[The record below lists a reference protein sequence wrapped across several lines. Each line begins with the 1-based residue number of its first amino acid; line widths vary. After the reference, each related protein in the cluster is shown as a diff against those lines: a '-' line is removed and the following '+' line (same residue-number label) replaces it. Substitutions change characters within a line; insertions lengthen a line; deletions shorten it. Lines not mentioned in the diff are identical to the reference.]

1 MDDIQKHIQVKKR
14 PTISFRL
21 LLYMSWQNIISKKLR
36 SWLTVMGIIV
46 GIGSIAFLV
55 SFGLGLQKIVT
66 DNVVG
71 DNSIRSIE
79 ITTPNSKIIKLDPKS
94 VDKIRLFPHID
105 KLGVAY
111 SFPASVNLKGGGIDS
126 IIYGVDSNFQEMTS
140 LNLIEG
146 RVLKTDDVNSV
157 VVSTAT
163 LKAIGINDNKKA
175 INQTV
180 EITVPLQY
188 ADPKLADLKDRFKI
202 IGIIDS
208 GQDNEIFTTNGVFDS
223 QNVPVYKQVKVI
235 ADDTANIPTLR
246 KQIESAGFQTSS
258 PIDTLEQINQLFKFF
273 NFILAGFGAIG
284 IIVALL
290 GMFNTL
296 TISLLERTK
305 EIGLMV
311 TLGGRRRDM
320 RRLFMLEA
328 SILSVIGALMGVLL
342 SVIGGKIVNVV
353 VNHNASA
360 RVNET
365 FDIFSTPSWLVLIL
379 VAFMLVVGLLVAF
392 FPAKRAERINPID
405 ALRRE

>member
-1 MDDIQKHIQVKKR
+1 MDDVQKNIQIKNR
-14 PTISFRL
+14 PSISFKL

-36 SWLTVMGIIV
+36 SWLTIMGIIV

-79 ITTPNSKIIKLDPKS
+79 ITTPNSKIIKLNTRS
-94 VDKIRLFPHID
+94 VDKIRTFPHID

-111 SFPASVNLKGGGIDS
+111 SFPASVSLSGGGIDS

-140 LNLIEG
+140 LNLVEG
-146 RVLKTDDVNSV
+146 RVLKSDDVNAV
-157 VVSTAT
+157 IVSTAA
-163 LKAIGINDNKKA
+163 LKAIGISDSKKA
-175 INQTV
+175 VNQSV
-180 EITVPLQY
+180 DITVPLQY
-188 ADPKLADLKDRFKI
+188 ADPKLEDLKEKFKI
-202 IGIIDS
+202 VGIIDS
-208 GQDNEIFTTNGVFDS
+208 GQDNEIFTTNAVFDA
-223 QNVPVYKQVKVI
+223 QDVPVYKQVKVI
-235 ADDTANIPTLR
+235 ADDTANIAALR
-246 KQIESAGFQTSS
+246 KQIESTGLQTSS

-342 SVIGGKIVNVV
+342 SYIGGRIVNLII
-353 VNHNASA
+353 NQNASS
-360 RVNET
+360 RVDET
-365 FDIFSTPSWLVLIL
+365 FDIFSTPIWLVLAL
-379 VAFMLVVGLLVAF
+379 VGFMLVVGLLVAF

>member
-1 MDDIQKHIQVKKR
+1 MDDVQKHIQVKKR
-14 PTISFRL
+14 PSISFKL

-36 SWLTVMGIIV
+36 SWLTIMGIIV

-79 ITTPNSKIIKLDPKS
+79 ITTPNSKIIKLNTRS
-94 VDKIRLFPHID
+94 VDKIRTFPHID

-111 SFPASVNLKGGGIDS
+111 SFPASVSLSGGGIDS
-126 IIYGVDSNFQEMTS
+126 IIYGIDSNFQEMTS
-140 LNLIEG
+140 LNLVEG
-146 RVLKTDDVNSV
+146 RVLKPDDANSV
-157 VVSTAT
+157 IVSTAA
-163 LKAIGINDNKKA
+163 LKAIGISDSKKA
-175 INQTV
+175 INQSV
-180 EITVPLQY
+180 DITVPLQY
-188 ADPKLADLKDRFKI
+188 ADPKLEDLKEKFKI
-202 IGIIDS
+202 VGIIDS
-208 GQDNEIFTTNGVFDS
+208 GQDNEIFTTNAVFDA

-235 ADDTANIPTLR
+235 ADDTANIAALR
-246 KQIESAGFQTSS
+246 KQIESTGLQTSS

-328 SILSVIGALMGVLL
+328 SILSVIGALMGILL
-342 SVIGGKIVNVV
+342 SYVGGKVVNIIVNQ
-353 VNHNASA
+353 NASS
-360 RVNET
+360 RVDET
-365 FDIFSTPSWLVLIL
+365 FDIFSTPLWLIL
-379 VAFMLVVGLLVAF
+379 ALVGFMLVVGLLVAF

>member
-1 MDDIQKHIQVKKR
+1 MDNVQKNIQLKRR
-14 PTISFRL
+14 PTISMRL
-21 LLYMSWQNIISKKLR
+21 LLYMSWQNITSKKLR
-36 SWLTVMGIIV
+36 SWLTIMGIVV
-46 GIGSIAFLV
+46 GIGSISFLV

-79 ITTPNSKIIKLDPKS
+79 ITTPNSKIIKLNSAS
-94 VDKIRLFPHID
+94 VNKIRQFPHID

-111 SFPASVNLKGGGIDS
+111 SFPSSISLSGGGIDS
-126 IIYGVDSNFQEMTS
+126 IIYGVDANFQEMTS
-140 LNLIEG
+140 LNIVEG
-146 RVLKTDDVNSV
+146 RLLKPEDQKAVI
-157 VVSTAT
+157 VSTAA
-163 LKAIGINDNKKA
+163 LKAIGINDPKKA
-175 INQTV
+175 INKTV
-180 EITVPLQY
+180 DITVPLQY
-188 ADPKLADLKDRFKI
+188 ADPKLDDLTDKFKV

-208 GQDNEIFTTNGVFDS
+208 GQDNEIFTTTAIFDAER
-223 QNVPVYKQVKVI
+223 VPVYKQVKII
-235 ADDTANIPTLR
+235 ADDTASIAALR
-246 KQIESAGFQTSS
+246 KQIESSGFQTSS

-273 NFILAGFGAIG
+273 NFVLAGFGAIG

-311 TLGGRRRDM
+311 TLGGRRKDM
-320 RRLFMLEA
+320 RRLFMIEA
-328 SILSVIGALMGVLL
+328 SILSVIGALTG
-342 SVIGGKIVNVV
+342 IVASYLAGRIINIA
-353 VNHNASA
+353 VNQNASS

-365 FDIFSTPSWLVLIL
+365 FDVFSTPLWLVLLL